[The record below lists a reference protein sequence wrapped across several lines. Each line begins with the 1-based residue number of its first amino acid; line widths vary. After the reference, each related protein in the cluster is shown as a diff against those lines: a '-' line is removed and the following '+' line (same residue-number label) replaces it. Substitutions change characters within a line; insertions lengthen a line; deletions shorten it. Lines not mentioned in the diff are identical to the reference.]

1 MQKLSMKYMK
11 EKYLSA
17 SEAARLCNYHR
28 IYVGQLCRG
37 GKIDCKK
44 FGTDWMVSEES
55 ILNYKKELTS
65 KNLSLTPSQGRGKN
79 NTLPFGEGEGWVT
92 EKSSSTL
99 QDIFHAQ
106 DKPDDVWDRAILGE
120 KEKEAFWFP
129 EFSLKQWSL
138 GAVSLSSILIAAL
151 IFYNA
156 GAIKNSIADAVE
168 SVNVS
173 AKNFVTKTSSIPLL
187 AKERMGNVV
196 EFTSLIRRSGEGV
209 VEIFNNFGSSGLELA
224 QNGKDWVSET
234 ASAVADEIKNG
245 SALLNKIPDVVA
257 DNLIFVEKKALVALS
272 LPKFSLPFT
281 LEDVRLSL
289 SDIKMRFFNNIF
301 AARDYIVFLG
311 LDIKKVALDFVSS
324 PSPSGKTLGVFGDS
338 TPSVEEDGEQ
348 KPSPLIVSKNLPLTP
363 SQGRGKNNTL
373 PFGEGEGGVTEKS
386 PPFLQGEGLE
396 RSRGVDESSIISRVL
411 SSINIT
417 QRFQELE
424 NRLTSNLSLLI
435 SNIEKRIPPNVQ
447 NPVVFLTAS
456 APSPIRNDPPQ
467 QISGVSAGFGDFSQ
481 GISTGGN
488 LSATGNVTLG
498 DDAKTA
504 SIASSV
510 WDITSA
516 GAASGF
522 ISLSTNSLSAS
533 TFNLSGLLTTG
544 GFIATA
550 SSTIIGDLTFQNAT
564 STGYLSVTGSATST
578 FANGIKLT
586 GGCFLLLD
594 GTCAGTGSGSGLTG
608 TIGQVAYFSGTDSA
622 VGTSTIVISTSGNV
636 GIGTAAPQTILDVL
650 GTASSTLYLAN
661 IGSESAPAYSF
672 AGGSNGGFFQNPSG
686 TIGISTGGAARVTFA
701 SSGLSMGVNG
711 TAASPSIAWSADGD
725 TGIFRDSSDQ
735 LAFTAGGIEALR
747 FIEVNS
753 IVTSYF
759 NAGNVGIG
767 TTSPSATLSVAGNTY
782 LDSNLITYSSSTAAN
797 LTISYQR
804 AATTTIPQSINAFA
818 IGTTTGPTAPILSID
833 GLNGRVG
840 IGTANPLVPLQLN
853 GNIFHINN
861 DNAEIGLGSSRSFN
875 RLLVDSDTNVGLVGK
890 KNVWIGIDS
899 DNSGTDATFGIVA
912 NDDWLGGSETPL
924 FTVTEAGSVGIGT
937 TSPASLLS
945 VAGNTY
951 LDSNL
956 ITYSSSTAA
965 NLTISYQRAATTT
978 IPQSRNA
985 FAIGTTTGLT
995 APIFSIDGLNGRVGI
1010 GTAAP
1015 SATLTVLGSGTL
1027 LSLQSGG
1034 GVAFSVSTSQMLFD
1048 ADNQP
1053 FAIGENADYSLGH
1066 NSTTDNFEIVDGSTI
1081 GTNVRMV
1088 ISSSGNVGIGTTSP
1102 AATLSVTGNTYLDS
1116 NLITYSS
1123 STAANLTISYQRAA
1137 TTTIP
1142 NLAINAWSIATSTS
1156 NTPVF
1161 TISSTSSPFGLIG
1174 IGTSSPSYTLSI
1186 AGNEYL
1192 TGGLG
1197 VGKATTTAG
1206 AIESS
1211 GLILSGGVFA
1221 ALGTA
1226 TSTFSGDINLPTGKC
1241 YQVNGTCTLMSA
1253 ITSLNGL
1260 TGTTQ
1265 TFASNDLISIVSP
1278 AAGTVHNFYGST
1290 TPTFGWLHATSST
1303 ASFFTGALGI
1313 GTTSPWG
1320 LLSVNPDG
1328 ISGPAFVVGSSTATN
1343 FIVTNGGNVGIGTAA
1358 PTAGLMLDIRGD
1370 MSVNNDGYYAF
1381 AEDKVNWS
1389 IHGRTTDST
1398 TMLGSAL
1405 KTTIIPGSGTTEGF
1419 AIAGAGLASS
1429 FEARNDGQIY
1439 MKGNVGIGT
1448 TSPATTLSVAGNTYL
1463 DSNLITY
1470 SSSTAANLTV
1480 SYQRAATTTIPI
1492 NTVYAW
1498 SIATST
1504 TASPL
1509 FTFNTNGPYATT
1521 SINGGFVLNNGAVNY
1536 DSSSGI
1542 ISADSIQ
1549 TGPMGFDT
1557 DAGIVSW
1564 IDMPSSTTTA
1574 NIVNSYSAMLDST
1587 AILTIYGTTTTSGNI
1602 TYGHVGI
1609 GTTSPT
1615 IARLSV
1621 QGNIAAFG
1629 CIRSATSTYSIGPAS
1644 CVDIA
1649 ETYPISEDASAGD
1662 IMMVGPDGKLKK
1674 ATDRA
1679 GLIGVVS
1686 SEPAILLEGPVAF
1699 FGSQINNQTL
1709 EHKTGSMAPIA
1720 LAGRV
1725 PVKVSAEG
1733 GPIKPGD
1740 RITISSAPGV
1750 GMKATTSGQT
1760 VGIALEPYDSGEIG
1774 KIIVFINLGY
1784 SKLDSGLS
1792 QALDGNGGLIVDQAS
1807 GKMKS
1812 SYTLDMDNNDI
1823 INARKIL
1830 SASGLWS
1837 IDENGKLIVQEI
1849 ETKKLTV
1856 TGQQGI
1862 TIYDRVTGQPV
1873 CVYSENGVLK
1883 SEDGECWAA
1892 ETGGKTSDVSAE
1904 GGSASGGEE
1913 LVSDTDPPTISILG
1927 NNPSAINVGGT
1938 YSDMGVTVTDNI
1950 DQNLGYT
1957 ASLDGGLELLQGDGL
1972 QIDTSKAGEHII
1984 IYTAADSAG
1993 NTASSTRTVEVVEI
2007 YGNQ

>member
-956 ITYSSSTAA
+956 
-965 NLTISYQRAATTT
+965 
-978 IPQSRNA
+978 
-985 FAIGTTTGLT
+985 
-995 APIFSIDGLNGRVGI
+995 
-1010 GTAAP
+1010 
-1015 SATLTVLGSGTL
+1015 
-1027 LSLQSGG
+1027 
-1034 GVAFSVSTSQMLFD
+1034 
-1048 ADNQP
+1048 
-1053 FAIGENADYSLGH
+1053 
-1066 NSTTDNFEIVDGSTI
+1066 
-1081 GTNVRMV
+1081 
-1088 ISSSGNVGIGTTSP
+1088 
-1102 AATLSVTGNTYLDS
+1102 
-1116 NLITYSS
+1116 
-1123 STAANLTISYQRAA
+1123 
-1137 TTTIP
+1137 
-1142 NLAINAWSIATSTS
+1142 
-1156 NTPVF
+1156 
-1161 TISSTSSPFGLIG
+1161 
-1174 IGTSSPSYTLSI
+1174 
-1186 AGNEYL
+1186 
-1192 TGGLG
+1192 
-1197 VGKATTTAG
+1197 
-1206 AIESS
+1206 
-1211 GLILSGGVFA
+1211 
-1221 ALGTA
+1221 
-1226 TSTFSGDINLPTGKC
+1226 
-1241 YQVNGTCTLMSA
+1241 
-1253 ITSLNGL
+1253 
-1260 TGTTQ
+1260 
-1265 TFASNDLISIVSP
+1265 
-1278 AAGTVHNFYGST
+1278 
-1290 TPTFGWLHATSST
+1290 
-1303 ASFFTGALGI
+1303 
-1313 GTTSPWG
+1313 
-1320 LLSVNPDG
+1320 
-1328 ISGPAFVVGSSTATN
+1328 
-1343 FIVTNGGNVGIGTAA
+1343 
-1358 PTAGLMLDIRGD
+1358 
-1370 MSVNNDGYYAF
+1370 
-1381 AEDKVNWS
+1381 
-1389 IHGRTTDST
+1389 
-1398 TMLGSAL
+1398 
-1405 KTTIIPGSGTTEGF
+1405 
-1419 AIAGAGLASS
+1419 
-1429 FEARNDGQIY
+1429 
-1439 MKGNVGIGT
+1439 
-1448 TSPATTLSVAGNTYL
+1448 
-1463 DSNLITY
+1463 
-1470 SSSTAANLTV
+1470 
-1480 SYQRAATTTIPI
+1480 
-1492 NTVYAW
+1492 
-1498 SIATST
+1498 
-1504 TASPL
+1504 
-1509 FTFNTNGPYATT
+1509 
-1521 SINGGFVLNNGAVNY
+1521 
-1536 DSSSGI
+1536 
-1542 ISADSIQ
+1542 
-1549 TGPMGFDT
+1549 
-1557 DAGIVSW
+1557 
-1564 IDMPSSTTTA
+1564 
-1574 NIVNSYSAMLDST
+1574 
-1587 AILTIYGTTTTSGNI
+1587 
-1602 TYGHVGI
+1602 
-1609 GTTSPT
+1609 
-1615 IARLSV
+1615 
-1621 QGNIAAFG
+1621 
-1629 CIRSATSTYSIGPAS
+1629 
-1644 CVDIA
+1644 
-1649 ETYPISEDASAGD
+1649 
-1662 IMMVGPDGKLKK
+1662 
-1674 ATDRA
+1674 
-1679 GLIGVVS
+1679 
-1686 SEPAILLEGPVAF
+1686 
-1699 FGSQINNQTL
+1699 
-1709 EHKTGSMAPIA
+1709 
-1720 LAGRV
+1720 
-1725 PVKVSAEG
+1725 
-1733 GPIKPGD
+1733 
-1740 RITISSAPGV
+1740 
-1750 GMKATTSGQT
+1750 
-1760 VGIALEPYDSGEIG
+1760 
-1774 KIIVFINLGY
+1774 
-1784 SKLDSGLS
+1784 
-1792 QALDGNGGLIVDQAS
+1792 
-1807 GKMKS
+1807 
-1812 SYTLDMDNNDI
+1812 
-1823 INARKIL
+1823 
-1830 SASGLWS
+1830 
-1837 IDENGKLIVQEI
+1837 
-1849 ETKKLTV
+1849 
-1856 TGQQGI
+1856 
-1862 TIYDRVTGQPV
+1862 
-1873 CVYSENGVLK
+1873 
-1883 SEDGECWAA
+1883 
-1892 ETGGKTSDVSAE
+1892 
-1904 GGSASGGEE
+1904 
-1913 LVSDTDPPTISILG
+1913 
-1927 NNPSAINVGGT
+1927 
-1938 YSDMGVTVTDNI
+1938 
-1950 DQNLGYT
+1950 
-1957 ASLDGGLELLQGDGL
+1957 
-1972 QIDTSKAGEHII
+1972 
-1984 IYTAADSAG
+1984 
-1993 NTASSTRTVEVVEI
+1993 
-2007 YGNQ
+2007 